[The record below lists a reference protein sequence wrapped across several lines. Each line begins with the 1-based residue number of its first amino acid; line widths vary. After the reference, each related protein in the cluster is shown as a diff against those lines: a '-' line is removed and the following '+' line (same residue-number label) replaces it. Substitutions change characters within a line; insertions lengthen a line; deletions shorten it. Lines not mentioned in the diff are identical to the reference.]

1 MIDWYAK
8 VQQLKASADELDL
21 WATRT
26 EGRGRLVLGRM
37 ADELRLF
44 AVEVTRALVEPEE
57 TPGEPLPEWLAQE
70 VVPQEAEGEPL
81 PDQPLTPQFYDQ
93 QEANPDEWY
102 PDQTTWDE
110 DADQPE

>member
-1 MIDWYAK
+1 MIDWPAK
-8 VQQLKASADELDL
+8 IAELNRMADELDL
-21 WATRT
+21 WATRV

-57 TPGEPLPEWLAQE
+57 TAGEPIPEWLAQE

-81 PDQPLTPQFYDQ
+81 PDQPTDAQVYDQ
-93 QEANPDEWY
+93 QGANPAEWY
-102 PDQTTWDE
+102 PNQQTWDE
-110 DADQPE
+110 DSEQPE